1 MRWARAKWKSNGRA
15 NITAFGCKMCSGLMQ
30 RKRIKLK
37 MKSFILAILALVVIS
52 VGANQILMNSGFSS
66 ADAGTSHANVRLSD

>member
-1 MRWARAKWKSNGRA
+1 
-15 NITAFGCKMCSGLMQ
+15 
-30 RKRIKLK
+30 